1 MASIDAAIQAFSEAS
16 AKVKNRGG
24 VHRGQSAFPNLTWAQ
39 SIDKIFTTGRMAI
52 FVIWPPARIHILH
65 MSSKSVPIED
75 GASVGEA
82 GEGGAAASWCQV

>member
-1 MASIDAAIQAFSEAS
+1 MPRGLVSSLTCPLQVAMASIDAAIQAFSEAS

-52 FVIWPPARIHILH
+52 FVI
-65 MSSKSVPIED
+65 
-75 GASVGEA
+75 
-82 GEGGAAASWCQV
+82 